1 MKKRTLA
8 IVMSLTLAA
17 GMLAGCGD
25 GKKENSENN
34 LKITEKRLTNQK

>member
-25 GKKENSENN
+25 GKK
-34 LKITEKRLTNQK
+34 KIRRIRR

>member
-17 GMLAGCGD
+17 GMLAD
-25 GKKENSENN
+25 VVTGKK
-34 LKITEKRLTNQK
+34 KIRRIRR